1 MMTQLETTETVFR
14 GPKSATTAPR
24 EITLTNEFKED
35 KGHRW
40 LEKRRLN
47 ERRCEE

>member
-1 MMTQLETTETVFR
+1 MSQLDKTETVFR
-14 GPKSATTAPR
+14 GPKGATGAPR

-40 LEKRRLN
+40 LEKK
-47 ERRCEE
+47 ECK